1 MAGAA
6 PGGGT
11 QAFASTLTDLM
22 TSLAVIFILLLVVFL
37 KQAHDSGKKTVVEV
51 KDGLSSFLEQ
61 KEIPIKQSADDPNS
75 LTVMVGELH
84 LRFPV
89 GRATLNRAS
98 REFVDSFFDTFASK
112 VCSFSMRGRIDSIT
126 VEGNTDKSGD
136 QTLQGSRKNI
146 AISQQRAFSVME
158 EGLRSLED
166 NPVLHDCLMVLTSA
180 NGRGSSNPVM
190 INGVYDADQSRRVEI
205 KIRVRPN
212 AGPVAPPPPPPL
224 APRSSKGKRR

>member
-37 KQAHDSGKKTVVEV
+37 KQAHNRSNRAAAAV

-61 KEIPIKQSADDPNS
+61 KELPLKQSSDDPQS

-84 LRFPV
+84 LRFAI
-89 GRATLNRAS
+89 GRAALTRQSRA
-98 REFVDSFFDTFASK
+98 FVDDFFATFAGK
-112 VCSFSMRGRIDSIT
+112 VCDPSMRGRIDSIT
-126 VEGNTDKSGD
+126 VEGNTDKSGE
-136 QTLQGSRKNI
+136 QTREGARKNI
-146 AISQQRAFSVME
+146 VISQQRAMAVLE
-158 EGLRSLED
+158 QGLRSLEARPYQHD
-166 NPVLHDCLMVLTSA
+166 CLAVMTSAIGRGATNPVLVDGL
-180 NGRGSSNPVM
+180 
-190 INGVYDADQSRRVEI
+190 YDADQSRRVEI

-212 AGPVAPPPPPPL
+212 GGPVAVPAPPPL
-224 APRSSKGKRR
+224 PATSSRKRK